1 MSEQPAV
8 IGIVMGSNSDWPTM
22 QAAARVLKDFG
33 VPYEARVVSA
43 HRTPDLMFEY
53 AEAARGRGLRA
64 IIAGAGGAAH
74 LPGMLAAKTTVPV
87 LGVPVQSKALSG
99 LDSLLSIVQ
108 MPGGIPVGTLAIGK
122 AGAINAALLAA
133 AMLGG
138 KYPAIREAVRA
149 FRTQQTDT
157 VLADPDPRLHNRLKD
172 TGDKLDELLDAQE
185 IDPAVY
191 KALILQAEGKE
202 EEAEQ
207 AFMAL
212 DYDARF
218 KQSTLAGE
226 AMVSC
231 DTPTAG
237 GQ

>member
-1 MSEQPAV
+1 MNVMIGLAAIGLLVACNGQDKPAAPATEQHVQMAKMCV
-8 IGIVMGSNSDWPTM
+8 KN
-22 QAAARVLKDFG
+22 
-33 VPYEARVVSA
+33 
-43 HRTPDLMFEY
+43 
-53 AEAARGRGLRA
+53 
-64 IIAGAGGAAH
+64 GGDAAH
-74 LPGMLAAKTTVPV
+74 CECQAT
-87 LGVPVQSKALSG
+87 
-99 LDSLLSIVQ
+99 
-108 MPGGIPVGTLAIGK
+108 
-122 AGAINAALLAA
+122 
-133 AMLGG
+133 
-138 KYPAIREAVRA
+138 
-149 FRTQQTDT
+149 
-157 VLADPDPRLHNRLKD
+157 
-172 TGDKLDELLDAQE
+172 KLDELLDAQE

-231 DTPTAG
+231 DTPAAG